1 MMRYFLRW
9 ESALVLLLA
18 GELILFGTITPRFL
32 SLTNLLSSSSDF
44 VQIGI
49 VALPLTMVIIAGGID
64 VSFAALIG
72 LCAIVFAIANF
83 FGLPLSLSIA
93 ASLVIGVIAG
103 AFNAAIIHVAQI
115 QPFVVTL
122 GSLYLFRGTAT
133 VLSGVVGAGGYEG
146 IGGFPNGFTSFAYSE
161 FFGVPAPFLLLLIE
175 AALLFVILN
184 FSRFGRLVFMCG
196 LSAQAARYS
205 GMPDKTIATITYI
218 TSGFFAAVAG
228 LVLSSY
234 LGTARVDLGNATL
247 LPAITA
253 AVLGGAS
260 IYGGQG
266 SIIATLLATLI
277 IGYLQQGLTMSGVP
291 SQISSAL
298 SGLLLVVAVVLRHK
312 GTMLIVCITAWITG
326 TNRKRSAS

>member
-1 MMRYFLRW
+1 MRRYLLRW
-9 ESALVLLLA
+9 ESALVLLLT
-18 GELILFGTITPRFL
+18 GELVLFGMINPRFL
-32 SLTNLLSSSSDF
+32 SLANLLSSSSDF

-49 VALPLTMVIIAGGID
+49 VALPLTLVIIAGGID
-64 VSFAALIG
+64 ISFASLIG

-103 AFNAAIIHVAQI
+103 AFNATIIQLAQM

-122 GSLYLFRGTAT
+122 GSLYLFRGAAT

-146 IGGFPNGFTSFAYSE
+146 IGDFPDAFTSFAYLE
-161 FFGVPAPFLLLLIE
+161 CAGVPAPFLVLLIE

-196 LSAQAARYS
+196 LSEQAARYS
-205 GMPDKTIATITYI
+205 GLPSKTIATITYV
-218 TSGFFAAVAG
+218 TNGFFAAVAG

-234 LGTARVDLGNATL
+234 LGSARVDLGSATL

-291 SQISSAL
+291 SQISSTL
-298 SGLLLVVAVVLRHK
+298 SGLLLVVAVALRHK
-312 GTMLIVCITAWITG
+312 GTMLIACVTASITG
-326 TNRKRSAS
+326 TNRKRSAL